1 MVFCFYRVHF
11 SFNHKTFRIFAA
23 YYYYMTEKTKI
34 SKLDI
39 LTLYMDLVAETK
51 IRPDDVDGFCE
62 EVQLDTDNFYEYFK
76 SLKKVEK
83 TIFNELF
90 KNSLEVL
97 NESEEFVS
105 FDGKNKLLSLYFT
118 FFENLNLNRS
128 YVEVVL
134 KGCKNQLK
142 SYKSF
147 SGLKK
152 SFLQFVDDLAL
163 SESILPIDGLEK
175 FQSNIISHSAWIQM
189 LLTIKFW
196 LEDSSESFEKT
207 DIFIEKSINT
217 SFELIENKFLKNV
230 FDLGKFVYKE
240 KFQKNTD

>member
-1 MVFCFYRVHF
+1 MLF
-11 SFNHKTFRIFAA
+11 SFNNQTFRIFVKDIIE
-23 YYYYMTEKTKI
+23 MKKKKNS

-39 LTLYMDLVAETK
+39 LTLYMDLVSKNQSKPESVE
-51 IRPDDVDGFCE
+51 DFCE
-62 EVQLDTDNFYEYFK
+62 QVNLDEDNFYKHFK
-76 SLKKVEK
+76 TLKKVEK

-97 NESEEFVS
+97 NESEEFIS
-105 FDGKNKLLSLYFT
+105 FDGKNKLISLYFT
-118 FFENLNLNRS
+118 FFENLNLNRA

-142 SYKSF
+142 SYKTLS
-147 SGLKK
+147 SLKK
-152 SFLQFVDDLAL
+152 SFIAFIDQLDL

-175 FQSNIISHSAWIQM
+175 VQGNLISQSAWIQ
-189 LLTIKFW
+189 LLITIKFW
-196 LEDSSESFEKT
+196 LEDTSESYEKT

>member
-1 MVFCFYRVHF
+1 MKKK
-11 SFNHKTFRIFAA
+11 SET
-23 YYYYMTEKTKI
+23 

-39 LTLYMDLVAETK
+39 LTLYMDWVTENKVRPENVA
-51 IRPDDVDGFCE
+51 DFCE
-62 EVQLDTDNFYEYFK
+62 QVNLEESNFYSYFK

-97 NESEEFVS
+97 NESEEFLS
-105 FDGKNKLLSLYFT
+105 FDDKNKLLSLYFT
-118 FFENLNLNRS
+118 FFENLNLNRE
-128 YVEVVL
+128 YIEIVL

-142 SYKSF
+142 SYKTF
-147 SGLKK
+147 SSLQK
-152 SFLQFVDDLAL
+152 SFIAFVDSLSL

-175 FQSNIISHSAWIQM
+175 LQSNFINHSAWIQ
-189 LLTIKFW
+189 LLITIKFW
-196 LEDSSESFEKT
+196 LDDTSESFEKT

-217 SFELIENKFLKNV
+217 SFELTENKFLKNA

-240 KFQKNTD
+240 KFQKNTN

>member
-1 MVFCFYRVHF
+1 M
-11 SFNHKTFRIFAA
+11 KKKKDA
-23 YYYYMTEKTKI
+23 

-39 LTLYMDLVAETK
+39 LTLYMDLVSK
-51 IRPDDVDGFCE
+51 NLSKPIDVADFCE
-62 EVQLDTDNFYEYFK
+62 QVNLDEDNFYEHFK

-97 NESEEFVS
+97 NESEEFLS

-118 FFENLNLNRS
+118 FFENLTLNRE
-128 YVEVVL
+128 YVEVAL
-134 KGCKNQLK
+134 KGFKNQLK
-142 SYKSF
+142 SYKTLS
-147 SGLKK
+147 SLQK
-152 SFLQFVDDLAL
+152 SFISFVDSLAL

-175 FQSNIISHSAWIQM
+175 IQTNFINQTAWIQ
-189 LLTIKFW
+189 LLITIKFW
-196 LEDSSESFEKT
+196 LDDTSESFEKT

>member
-1 MVFCFYRVHF
+1 MNKKKN
-11 SFNHKTFRIFAA
+11 S
-23 YYYYMTEKTKI
+23 

-39 LTLYMDLVAETK
+39 LTLYMDLVSEQK
-51 IRPDDVDGFCE
+51 IKPLDVEDFCE
-62 EVQLDTDNFYEYFK
+62 QVDLEENNFYQHFK

-97 NESEEFVS
+97 NESEEFIS

-118 FFENLNLNRS
+118 FFENLTLNRA

-142 SYKSF
+142 SYKTLST
-147 SGLKK
+147 LKK
-152 SFLQFVDDLAL
+152 SFLLFVDRLEL

-175 FQSNIISHSAWIQM
+175 IQTNAISYATWIQ
-189 LLTIKFW
+189 LLATLKFW
-196 LEDSSESFEKT
+196 LDDTSESFEKT

-217 SFELIENKFLKNV
+217 SFELIENKFLKNA
-230 FDLGKFVYKE
+230 FDFGKFIYTE
-240 KFQKNTD
+240 KFQKKH

>member
-1 MVFCFYRVHF
+1 M
-11 SFNHKTFRIFAA
+11 K
-23 YYYYMTEKTKI
+23 EKKNI
-34 SKLDI
+34 SRLDI
-39 LTLYMDLVAETK
+39 LTLYMDLVSENQSK
-51 IRPDDVDGFCE
+51 PESVEDFCE
-62 EVQLDTDNFYEYFK
+62 ATNLDKDNFHEHFK

-97 NESEEFVS
+97 NESEEFLS

-118 FFENLNLNRS
+118 FFENLTLNKE
-128 YVEVVL
+128 YVQVAL

-142 SYKSF
+142 SYKTLS
-147 SGLKK
+147 SLKK
-152 SFLQFVDDLAL
+152 SFLQFVDQLEL
-163 SESILPIDGLEK
+163 SESILPIEGLEK
-175 FQSNIISHSAWIQM
+175 FQSNIINQSAWIQM
-189 LLTIKFW
+189 LITIKFW
-196 LEDSSESFEKT
+196 LEDTSESFEKT

-240 KFQKNTD
+240 KFQKNTN

>member
-1 MVFCFYRVHF
+1 MKK
-11 SFNHKTFRIFAA
+11 NKNT
-23 YYYYMTEKTKI
+23 

-39 LTLYMDLVAETK
+39 LTLYMDLVSENQSK
-51 IRPDDVDGFCE
+51 PISVEDFCE
-62 EVQLDTDNFYEYFK
+62 QVNIEEDNFYSHYK

-97 NESEEFVS
+97 NESEEFLS

-118 FFENLNLNRS
+118 FFENLTLNRE
-128 YVEVVL
+128 YIEVVL
-134 KGCKNQLK
+134 KGFKNQLK
-142 SYKSF
+142 SYKTLS
-147 SGLKK
+147 SLKK
-152 SFLQFVDDLAL
+152 SFIEFVDSLEL

-175 FQSNIISHSAWIQM
+175 LQSGFISQSAWVQ
-189 LLTIKFW
+189 LLITIKFW
-196 LEDSSESFEKT
+196 LEDTSESFEKT

>member
-1 MVFCFYRVHF
+1 
-11 SFNHKTFRIFAA
+11 
-23 YYYYMTEKTKI
+23 
-34 SKLDI
+34 
-39 LTLYMDLVAETK
+39 MDLVSENK
-51 IRPDDVDGFCE
+51 MKPNDVEDFCE
-62 EVQLDTDNFYEYFK
+62 QVNLDEDNFYEHFK

-97 NESEEFVS
+97 NESEEFIS

-118 FFENLNLNRS
+118 FFENLNLNRE

-142 SYKSF
+142 SYKTLSSLKNSF
-147 SGLKK
+147 IA
-152 SFLQFVDDLAL
+152 FVDSLSL

-175 FQSNIISHSAWIQM
+175 IQAGFINHSAWAQ
-189 LLTIKFW
+189 LLMTIKFW
-196 LEDSSESFEKT
+196 LDDTSESFEKT

-217 SFELIENKFLKNV
+217 SFELIENKFLKNA
-230 FDLGKFVYKE
+230 FDFGKFVYKE
-240 KFQKNTD
+240 KFQKKH

>member
-1 MVFCFYRVHF
+1 M
-11 SFNHKTFRIFAA
+11 SKKKN
-23 YYYYMTEKTKI
+23 I

-39 LTLYMDLVAETK
+39 LTLYMDWVSENQIK
-51 IRPDDVDGFCE
+51 PSDVDYFCE
-62 EVQLDTDNFYEYFK
+62 EVAIEVEDFYNHFK

-97 NESEEFVS
+97 NESEEFLT
-105 FDGKNKLLSLYFT
+105 FDNKNKLLSLYFT
-118 FFENLNLNRS
+118 FFENLNLNRT
-128 YVEVVL
+128 YVEVAL

-142 SYKSF
+142 SYKTLS
-147 SGLKK
+147 SLQK
-152 SFLQFVDDLAL
+152 SFMAFVNSLSLA
-163 SESILPIDGLEK
+163 ESILPIDGLEK
-175 FQSNIISHSAWIQM
+175 LQSNIINHSAWIQ
-189 LLTIKFW
+189 LLITIKFW
-196 LEDSSESFEKT
+196 LEDTSESFEKT

-217 SFELIENKFLKNV
+217 SFELIENKFLKNA

>member
-1 MVFCFYRVHF
+1 MKKKKNV
-11 SFNHKTFRIFAA
+11 
-23 YYYYMTEKTKI
+23 

-39 LTLYMDLVAETK
+39 LTLYMDFVSEHQTK
-51 IRPDDVDGFCE
+51 PIDVEDFCE
-62 EVQLDTDNFYEYFK
+62 LSNLDEDNFYAHFK

-97 NESEEFVS
+97 NESEEFLS

-118 FFENLNLNRS
+118 FFENLNLNRA
-128 YVEVVL
+128 YIVVVL
-134 KGCKNQLK
+134 KGFKNQLK
-142 SYKSF
+142 SYKSL
-147 SGLKK
+147 STLKK
-152 SFLQFVDDLAL
+152 SFLTFVDTLEL

-175 FQSNIISHSAWIQM
+175 IQTNFINQSAWIQ
-189 LLTIKFW
+189 LLITIKFW
-196 LEDSSESFEKT
+196 LEDTSESFEKT

-217 SFELIENKFLKNV
+217 SFELIENKFLKNA

-240 KFQKNTD
+240 RFQKNKD

>member
-1 MVFCFYRVHF
+1 MAKKK
-11 SFNHKTFRIFAA
+11 N
-23 YYYYMTEKTKI
+23 I
-34 SKLDI
+34 SELDI
-39 LTLYMDLVAETK
+39 LTLYMDWVSEHK
-51 IRPDDVDGFCE
+51 SKPESVDDFCE
-62 EVQLDTDNFYEYFK
+62 QVNIEEAVFYEHFK

-97 NESEEFVS
+97 NESEEFLS

-118 FFENLNLNRS
+118 FFENLTLNRA

-142 SYKSF
+142 SYKTLSN
-147 SGLKK
+147 LKK
-152 SFLQFVDDLAL
+152 SFIQFVDDLGV

-175 FQSNIISHSAWIQM
+175 FQSNIVSQSAWVQ
-189 LLTIKFW
+189 LLITVKFW
-196 LEDSSESFEKT
+196 LEDTSESFEKT

-230 FDLGKFVYKE
+230 LDLGKFVYKE

>member
-1 MVFCFYRVHF
+1 
-11 SFNHKTFRIFAA
+11 
-23 YYYYMTEKTKI
+23 
-34 SKLDI
+34 
-39 LTLYMDLVAETK
+39 MDLVSK
-51 IRPDDVDGFCE
+51 HKSKPDDVSDFCE
-62 EVQLDTDNFYEYFK
+62 QVNLEEDNFYEHFK

-97 NESEEFVS
+97 NESEEFLS

-118 FFENLNLNRS
+118 FFENLTLNRE
-128 YVEVVL
+128 YIQVVL

-142 SYKSF
+142 SYKTLS
-147 SGLKK
+147 SLKK
-152 SFLQFVDDLAL
+152 SFLQFVNSLEL

-175 FQSNIISHSAWIQM
+175 FQTNLISHSAWVQM
-189 LLTIKFW
+189 LVTIKFW
-196 LEDSSESFEKT
+196 LEDTSESFEKT

>member
-1 MVFCFYRVHF
+1 MA
-11 SFNHKTFRIFAA
+11 K
-23 YYYYMTEKTKI
+23 KI
-34 SKLDI
+34 KVSKLDI

-51 IRPDDVDGFCE
+51 NRPNDVDDFCE
-62 EVQLDTDNFYEYFK
+62 EVQLDTANFYEHFK

-90 KNSLEVL
+90 INSLEVL

-118 FFENLNLNRS
+118 FFENLNLNRT

-147 SGLKK
+147 SSLKK
-152 SFLQFVDDLAL
+152 SFIQFVDDLGL
-163 SESILPIDGLEK
+163 TESILPIDGLEK
-175 FQSNIISHSAWIQM
+175 FQSNIISQSAWFQ
-189 LLTIKFW
+189 LLITIKFW
-196 LEDSSESFEKT
+196 LEDTSESFEKT

>member
-1 MVFCFYRVHF
+1 M
-11 SFNHKTFRIFAA
+11 K
-23 YYYYMTEKTKI
+23 KKKDI

-39 LTLYMDLVAETK
+39 LTLYMDFVSENQTK
-51 IRPDDVDGFCE
+51 PIDVDDFCE
-62 EVQLDTDNFYEYFK
+62 QVNLEESNFYLHFK

-83 TIFNELF
+83 TIFKELF

-97 NESEEFVS
+97 NESEEFLS
-105 FDGKNKLLSLYFT
+105 FDKKNKLISLYFT
-118 FFENLNLNRS
+118 FFENLNLNRA
-128 YVEVVL
+128 YVVVVL

-142 SYKSF
+142 SYKTLS
-147 SGLKK
+147 SLKK
-152 SFLQFVDDLAL
+152 VFINFLNDLEL
-163 SESILPIDGLEK
+163 SESILPIEGLEK
-175 FQSNIISHSAWIQM
+175 IQQKFVNESM
-189 LLTIKFW
+189 WVQLILTLKFW

-217 SFELIENKFLKNV
+217 SFELLENKFLKNA

>member
-1 MVFCFYRVHF
+1 ME
-11 SFNHKTFRIFAA
+11 NK
-23 YYYYMTEKTKI
+23 KDI

-39 LTLYMDLVAETK
+39 LTLYMDLVSENQNK
-51 IRPDDVDGFCE
+51 PIDVTDFCE
-62 EVQLDTDNFYEYFK
+62 QVKLDEENFLKYFK

-97 NESEEFVS
+97 NESQEFLS
-105 FDGKNKLLSLYFT
+105 FDGKNKILSLYYT
-118 FFENLNLNRS
+118 FFENLNLNRT

-134 KGCKNQLK
+134 KGYKNQLK
-142 SYKSF
+142 SYKSL
-147 SGLKK
+147 SSLKK
-152 SFLQFVDDLAL
+152 SFLTFVDSLAL

-175 FQSNIISHSAWIQM
+175 LQTNFINQSAWIQ
-189 LLTIKFW
+189 LLITIKFW
-196 LEDSSESFEKT
+196 LEDTSESFEKT

-217 SFELIENKFLKNV
+217 SFELIENKFLKNA

>member
-1 MVFCFYRVHF
+1 MAKKKKV
-11 SFNHKTFRIFAA
+11 
-23 YYYYMTEKTKI
+23 

-39 LTLYMDLVAETK
+39 LTLYMDLVSETK
-51 IRPDDVDGFCE
+51 VRPNDVEHFCE
-62 EVQLDTDNFYEYFK
+62 EVNLDTTIFYEHFK

-97 NESEEFVS
+97 VESEEFAS

-118 FFENLNLNRS
+118 FFENLNLNRA

-134 KGCKNQLK
+134 SGCKNQLK
-142 SYKSF
+142 SYKTF
-147 SGLKK
+147 SSLKK
-152 SFLQFVDDLAL
+152 SFIKFIDSLQLT
-163 SESILPIDGLEK
+163 ESILPIDGLEK
-175 FQSNIISHSAWIQM
+175 FQTNIISHSAWIQFII
-189 LLTIKFW
+189 TIKFW
-196 LEDSSESFEKT
+196 LDDTSESYEKT

-240 KFQKNTD
+240 KFQKNVD

>member
-1 MVFCFYRVHF
+1 
-11 SFNHKTFRIFAA
+11 
-23 YYYYMTEKTKI
+23 
-34 SKLDI
+34 
-39 LTLYMDLVAETK
+39 MDLVSEHK
-51 IRPDDVDGFCE
+51 SKPDDVSDFCE
-62 EVQLDTDNFYEYFK
+62 QVNLDEDNFYEHFK

-90 KNSLEVL
+90 QNSLEVL
-97 NESEEFVS
+97 NESEEFLY

-118 FFENLNLNRS
+118 FFENLTLNRE
-128 YVEVVL
+128 YVKVVL

-142 SYKSF
+142 SYKTLST
-147 SGLKK
+147 LKK
-152 SFLQFVDDLAL
+152 SFIEFVDSLAL

-175 FQSNIISHSAWIQM
+175 VQSGFINQSSWVQM
-189 LLTIKFW
+189 LITIKFW
-196 LEDSSESFEKT
+196 LEDESESFEKT

>member
-1 MVFCFYRVHF
+1 MKKKKN
-11 SFNHKTFRIFAA
+11 S
-23 YYYYMTEKTKI
+23 

-39 LTLYMDLVAETK
+39 LTFYMDLVSEHK
-51 IRPDDVDGFCE
+51 SKPESVEDFCQQINLSE
-62 EVQLDTDNFYEYFK
+62 DNFYQHFK

-83 TIFNELF
+83 TVFDELF

-97 NESEEFVS
+97 NESEEFLS

-118 FFENLNLNRS
+118 FFENLTLNRE

-134 KGCKNQLK
+134 KGCKNQLT
-142 SYKSF
+142 SYKTLS
-147 SGLKK
+147 SLKK
-152 SFLQFVDDLAL
+152 SFISFVDSLEI

-175 FQSNIISHSAWIQM
+175 IQSNFISHSAWIQ
-189 LLTIKFW
+189 LLITIKFW
-196 LEDSSESFEKT
+196 LEDTSESFEKT

-230 FDLGKFVYKE
+230 LDLGKFVYKE